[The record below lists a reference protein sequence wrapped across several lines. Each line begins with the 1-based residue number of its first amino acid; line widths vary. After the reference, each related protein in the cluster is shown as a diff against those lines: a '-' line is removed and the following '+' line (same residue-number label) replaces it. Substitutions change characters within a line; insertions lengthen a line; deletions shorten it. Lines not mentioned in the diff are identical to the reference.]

1 MRIVA
6 LFLLSVYSV
15 FALKLEDISETMQKN
30 INESLRILEQEKTD
44 KTKSAN
50 KIFTLFDGIFDY
62 DFMAKLSLSTR
73 YEMLSAT
80 EKKQYNEAFE
90 ANLKKSFT
98 DKLSLYNS
106 QKLKV
111 VNLKE
116 EGKRVFLKTSMII
129 DGKENFVVF
138 KFYNKNNDWKI
149 YDVDIFGISI
159 IQTYRSQFK
168 DILTNADFDTL
179 LDKLSN
185 VHFE

>member
-1 MRIVA
+1 
-6 LFLLSVYSV
+6 
-15 FALKLEDISETMQKN
+15 
-30 INESLRILEQEKTD
+30 
-44 KTKSAN
+44 
-50 KIFTLFDGIFDY
+50 
-62 DFMAKLSLSTR
+62 
-73 YEMLSAT
+73 
-80 EKKQYNEAFE
+80 
-90 ANLKKSFT
+90 
-98 DKLSLYNS
+98 
-106 QKLKV
+106 
-111 VNLKE
+111 
-116 EGKRVFLKTSMII
+116 KTSMII

>member
-116 EGKRVFLKTSMII
+116 EGKRVF
-129 DGKENFVVF
+129 
-138 KFYNKNNDWKI
+138 
-149 YDVDIFGISI
+149 
-159 IQTYRSQFK
+159 
-168 DILTNADFDTL
+168 
-179 LDKLSN
+179 
-185 VHFE
+185 